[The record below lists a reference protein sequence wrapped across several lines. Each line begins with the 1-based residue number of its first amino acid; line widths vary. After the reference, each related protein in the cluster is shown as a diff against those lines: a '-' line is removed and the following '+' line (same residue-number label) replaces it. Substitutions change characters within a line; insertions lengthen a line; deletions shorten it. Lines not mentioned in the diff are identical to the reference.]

1 VSGAVRQAPAGLD
14 LSAYRIIQEALTN
27 VVRHAGTGAV
37 CAVSLTYT
45 DADLIIRVIDD
56 GGLPGLAPPG
66 VTGGGTGHGIIGMS
80 ERVHLCGG
88 TFAVGPRPEGGF
100 QVTAALPLP
109 IGTAP
114 STARATAPEET
125 TTTTAATETP
135 ESAEAPET
143 TAAPAAADPARATL
157 ASHGWRG

>member
-1 VSGAVRQAPAGLD
+1 MD

-37 CAVSLTYT
+37 CVVSLAYT
-45 DADLIIRVIDD
+45 DADLVIRVTDD

-66 VTGGGTGHGIIGMS
+66 VATAGTGHGIIGMR

-88 TFAVGPRPEGGF
+88 TFAVGPVPEGGF
-100 QVTAALPLP
+100 QVTAVLPLP

-114 STARATAPEET
+114 GGVPGPGVADT
-125 TTTTAATETP
+125 
-135 ESAEAPET
+135 PET
-143 TAAPAAADPARATL
+143 TAAPAAADMARITF
-157 ASHGWRG
+157 ASHGGRG